1 MLLLP
6 LLPPPAESPL
16 VGVFCFFAELLS
28 SQAVFSA
35 CLLCRRRSSCT
46 ARLGKVVG
54 GPGPSLSRQCPGALP
69 AGVRSALPS
78 TGTCGG
84 CGLGRPRLA
93 CGTPSPSAMGCSRFL
108 RPASPSSSPPYGV
121 SRCTRRFR
129 FHYFIDGHFAVAM
142 VRQGVPTSYCSLRFY
157 RGLFRRL
164 QPYRVCKFSCLIALP
179 SWNLPTAGSQTW
191 GPLRFQFLSRVL
203 GMFCASSDEY

>member
-1 MLLLP
+1 MASGFVLPLP

-16 VGVFCFFAELLS
+16 VGVFCFLAELLS
-28 SQAVFSA
+28 SQAVVSA
-35 CLLCRRRSSCT
+35 CLLCRRRGSCT

-78 TGTCGG
+78 TGTRGG

-93 CGTPSPSAMGCSRFL
+93 CGNPSPSAMGCSRACGRPPCRHRPCSVFL
-108 RPASPSSSPPYGV
+108 VAPAVSAFSILSMGASPSLWSGRGCRPRTASFLSGPP
-121 SRCTRRFR
+121 S
-129 FHYFIDGHFAVAM
+129 
-142 VRQGVPTSYCSLRFY
+142 
-157 RGLFRRL
+157 
-164 QPYRVCKFSCLIALP
+164 

-191 GPLRFQFLSRVL
+191 SPLRFQFLSRVL
-203 GMFCASSDEY
+203 GMFCASSD